1 MKKYYVLCY
10 VIFNYS
16 PTIGGVSLHFEF
28 QLYLIHDKAVVTGNQ
43 ETNGNILTDS
53 FSILYVSVEV
63 QISDYY

>member
-1 MKKYYVLCY
+1 MY
-10 VIFNYS
+10 NNS
-16 PTIGGVSLHFEF
+16 PTIDGVRLHFEF
-28 QLYLIHDKAVVTGNQ
+28 QLYLMHDMTVVTGNQ